1 MVQLNGTRTARA
13 DAGGDWH
20 GVLTASDVHRAVL
33 RMAHQIADRNRGT
46 ANLSVIGIIN
56 RGQHLASRLVS
67 KLAEIEGNTP
77 LLGEVSPL
85 PFRDDMKHPAPT
97 PEQLSRLAPLVK
109 GRTVVLVDDVL
120 NTGRTARAAIEALVA
135 SARPA
140 SIQLAAM
147 VDRGHRELPIKPDYV
162 GKNIPTATD
171 QRVLVVL
178 SETDGEDAVYLA
190 AAAAGPQ
197 PTPAEQDARLA

>member
-1 MVQLNGTRTARA
+1 MVQLSAVRA
-13 DAGGDWH
+13 DAGGNWH
-20 GVLTASDVHRAVL
+20 GVLAASDVRRAVV

-56 RGQHLASRLVS
+56 RGQHLASRLAS
-67 KLAEIEGNTP
+67 RLAEIEGHPP

-85 PFRDDMKHPAPT
+85 PFRDDMEHPAPT
-97 PEQLSRLAPLVK
+97 PDQLTRLAPLVD

-140 SIQLAAM
+140 RIQLAAM

-162 GKNIPTATD
+162 GKNIPTAAN
-171 QRVLVVL
+171 QRVVVVL
-178 SETDGEDAVYLA
+178 SETDGEDGVYLA
-190 AAAAGPQ
+190 AAEPQ
-197 PTPAEQDARLA
+197 PARGERGE